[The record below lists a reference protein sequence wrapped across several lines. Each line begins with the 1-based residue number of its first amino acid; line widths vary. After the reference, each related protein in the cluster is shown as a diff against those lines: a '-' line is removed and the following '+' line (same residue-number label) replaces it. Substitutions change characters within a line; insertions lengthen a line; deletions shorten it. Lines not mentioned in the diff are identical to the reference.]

1 MRPQFTVLTTHGSLL
16 AALALS
22 ACGSSSSKGPNRA
35 GVEPSPLGDRKDKD
49 VKENGAQSPLCG
61 VLFDEDT
68 SPSALKEFAESVV
81 GSWHTFQCSAPPGGK
96 FSTYSTDFTYATDAA
111 GKPSLRQIL
120 RFNPCGGDRS
130 ESISGPT
137 ETKVPENTMG
147 ASFRTRISKPVDVD
161 GIPFRIVEWSTEEK
175 GSYRCHVTAFGKIF
189 DPLLKDDVLYE
200 GLVRSGFG
208 GGSNRVDR
216 ETETARAF
224 IERSRQRLLKSSQ
237 RPQWF
242 Q

>member
-1 MRPQFTVLTTHGSLL
+1 MRSPFANLTTHGSLL

-22 ACGSSSSKGPNRA
+22 ACGSGSSKEPNRA
-35 GVEPSPLGDRKDKD
+35 GVEPSPLGDRKGNDSK
-49 VKENGAQSPLCG
+49 KSGAQGPLCG

-68 SPSALKEFAESVV
+68 SPSALKDFTESVV

-96 FSTYSTDFTYATDAA
+96 FSTYSTDFTYATDAS

-130 ESISGPT
+130 EAISSPT

-147 ASFRTRISKPVDVD
+147 ASFRTRISKPVEVD
-161 GIPFRIVEWSTEEK
+161 GILFRIVEWSSEEK
-175 GSYRCHVTAFGKIF
+175 GSYRCHVTAFGKVF

-200 GLVRSGFG
+200 GLVRTGFG
-208 GGSNRVDR
+208 GGSSRS
-216 ETETARAF
+216 ESESETARAF
-224 IERSRQRLLKSSQ
+224 IERSRQRLLKASQ
-237 RPQWF
+237 KPQWF
-242 Q
+242 L